1 MTSLLDDAFA
11 RHLQATERLLDACA
25 RIEAPKFDLG
35 AYGEACGRMRAIE
48 G

>member
-11 RHLQATERLLDACA
+11 RHIRATERLLDAGA
-25 RIEAPKFDLG
+25 RIEAPEIDLG
-35 AYGEACGRMRAIE
+35 AYGEARGRIRAIE

>member
-11 RHLQATERLLDACA
+11 RYIRATERLLDAGA
-25 RIEAPKFDLG
+25 RIEPPEIDLG
-35 AYGEACGRMRAIE
+35 AYGEACSRMRAIE